1 MKAFWLVRTS
11 LLIILLLSSGV
22 LFALNSETPVDG
34 YKPPTEVSG
43 TVAEDTVWTRDRSPY
58 LVRSTI
64 TVSPNVILTV
74 EPGVEIFIVQNQDF
88 IVDGTLRAV
97 GNKEN
102 PIVFTGTAQVPGWW
116 RSINIRN
123 EGSAFLEWCEISFAG
138 ASTGAGILKAGSGSL
153 RLTNSIIRRVRG
165 DGLRI
170 SSGYSFFESLNNLFM
185 YNTNGVRVGINS
197 SFFDQTSD
205 FVSNEVDIHLDGGT
219 IGANVRW
226 GAGGDY
232 SMTVTG
238 DVTVGVGA
246 SLEIAPGTVIKFR
259 QNNRILVYGELQAR
273 GEESRQIFF
282 TDLRD
287 DSVGGD
293 ANGDGNETLPENGGW
308 RSINILN
315 EGSAVFEWCTLAYG
329 GRSDGATLLKSG
341 SSFLRISNST
351 IINSAGDGLRVAAGY
366 SLFESSNNYFGH
378 NSVGLRLGINSSFS
392 DLTSRFEGNDLD
404 IHLDGGAINTNVVWG
419 ANSDYSM
426 VTNGDIT
433 IAAGATLEL
442 KAGTVIKMRQNNRIL
457 VYGHLEAKGREDAP
471 INLTD
476 FRNDLVGGDANGD
489 GDETSPEIGWWRSIS
504 LLNEGSASFHYCVI
518 GYLGASDRAGVIKNS
533 TGALS
538 ILYSTIHDVAGDGL
552 RVDNAAGG
560 TEVRYSTLSHNSG
573 SGLYYKTDGVK
584 TEALAIVSNAI
595 GIRLLAGS
603 SIEVDEVTYF
613 DENSIAV
620 QIDPGTVSGD
630 VVWATPGYISI
641 LMNGSVTIAAGASLT
656 VKPETVIKI
665 AQNSMFAVDGK
676 LIALGTEESP
686 IFFTD
691 LRDNTVGGEIPGA
704 ESPPEAGW
712 WRSISIRNDGSAYFD
727 WCRISYGGRTD
738 GGTIVKS
745 GTGALSVSNSV
756 IANTSGDGLRIAA
769 GYSSFEHFD
778 NRYVSNTNGVRIG
791 IGSSFVDQTTTFEGN
806 AVDIHLDGGTVNGAV
821 AWGSSSDYSM
831 IVTGDVNIAAGALLS
846 IHSGSVIKFRQNNR
860 IIVYGVLEATG
871 KENLPIY
878 LTDLRDDSVGGD
890 ANRDGEETVPASGW
904 WRSISIMTDGKADF
918 EMCVI
923 RYAGYGD
930 KAGVLK
936 NSSGHVA
943 MSHTLVEHI
952 AGDGFRVDNAAGGVM
967 VRESTF
973 SHNSGAGINY
983 RTDGVVI
990 EGSFFES
997 NDIGIR
1003 AVANSSLSIDGRT
1016 HFAENNRDIHVDA
1029 GTISGEIVWR
1039 VPEHTAL
1046 FLSGSTSISR
1056 DARLEILAG
1065 TVVKVAQNTSI
1076 TVDGEFIAIGTEQSP
1091 VHITDLRDDSVGGD
1105 TNRDAEATAPDRGW
1119 WNSVNIRESGKAKL
1133 DWITIGYSQSGIV
1146 RSGSGSFTLTNSTIH
1161 NVTGDALKL
1170 LAGYLSLELS
1180 NNSFISNG
1188 TGVRLAVNVSFDD
1201 RLARFEENGTDV
1213 FVDGGMITS
1222 DVVFGLSSEYSFY
1235 VSGELTIS
1243 KNAILEIKSGTVL
1256 KFAAY
1261 RGLRVSGSLK
1271 AAGTEYAPIVFTD
1284 WRDDSFGGD
1293 SNRDGDDSL
1302 PEPGWWRGIY
1312 IQEEGS
1318 AELEWAIVMFAGY
1331 GDKVGLFKTGSGSL
1345 IAKNV
1350 SVSRTAG
1357 DGLHLSNST
1366 GFLEVFESSFSG
1378 NSTGVGISSSQTVPI
1393 SFADCIFEENTIYG
1407 VRNDSQVEVVAVD
1420 CWWGDIAGPHHPSLN
1435 YRGTG
1440 NSVSD
1445 NVTFDPWT
1453 GKEELEYELDT
1464 EETITKEEV
1473 IGEVFAAEW
1482 VEVFADGICFEVPS
1496 IWYDDSQEYRREL
1509 EDDEDSKA
1517 VSRWFDSEPGSENVF
1532 FVIARVRPEFLED
1545 EKEEIRLSMEVV
1557 EESERLIAGQPGIWI
1572 ELTAPQWDV
1581 ERTIYSHVYQP
1592 DEDGYCLSIGFA
1604 AKVGFWSQNEPIL
1617 EGIVDTL
1624 RYCVN

>member
-1 MKAFWLVRTS
+1 MKEVWLRVSVFIRTS

-43 TVAEDTVWTRDRSPY
+43 TVAEDTVWTKDQSPY
-58 LVRSTI
+58 LIRSTI
-64 TVSPNVILTV
+64 TISPNVILTI

-97 GNKEN
+97 GNEEN

-123 EGSAFLEWCEISFAG
+123 EGSAFLEWCEVSFAG
-138 ASTGAGILKAGSGSL
+138 ASAGVGILKAGSGSL
-153 RLTNSIIRRVRG
+153 RITNSIIRRVRG

-170 SSGYSFFESLNNLFM
+170 SAGYSSFESLNNTFM
-185 YNTNGVRVGINS
+185 YNTNGIRVGINS
-197 SFFDQTSD
+197 SFSDQTSN
-205 FVSNEVDIHLDGGT
+205 FLANEVDIHLDGGT
-219 IGANVRW
+219 ISTNVRW
-226 GAGGDY
+226 GASSDY

-238 DVTVGVGA
+238 DVSIGAGA
-246 SLEIAPGTVIKFR
+246 SLEIAPGTVVKFR
-259 QNNRILVYGELQAR
+259 QNNRIMVYGELRAR
-273 GEESRQIFF
+273 GEESRKIFF

-293 ANGDGNETLPENGGW
+293 ANRDGSETLPEKGWW
-308 RSINILN
+308 RSINIQN
-315 EGSAVFEWCTLAYG
+315 EGSAVLEWSTLAYG
-329 GRSDGATLLKSG
+329 GRSDNSILLKSG
-341 SSFLRISNST
+341 SGSLRISNCRFIDS
-351 IINSAGDGLRVAAGY
+351 SGEGLRVSAGY
-366 SLFESSNNYFGH
+366 SLFESSNNYFGD
-378 NSVGLRLGINSSFS
+378 NSTGLRLGINASFS
-392 DLTSRFEGNDLD
+392 DLTSQFEGNDLD

-419 ANSDYSM
+419 ASSNYSM
-426 VTNGDIT
+426 VASGDIT
-433 IAAGATLEL
+433 IAAGASLEV
-442 KAGTVIKMRQNNRIL
+442 KAGTVIKFRQNNRII

-471 INLTD
+471 INFTD
-476 FRNDLVGGDANGD
+476 FRNDLVGGDANRD
-489 GDETSPEIGWWRSIS
+489 VDETLPEVGWWRSIS
-504 LLNEGSASFHYCVI
+504 LLNEGTASFDYCII

-533 TGALS
+533 TGAFSMLN
-538 ILYSTIHDVAGDGL
+538 STIHDVKGDGL
-552 RVDNAAGG
+552 RIDNAAGG
-560 TEVRYSTLSHNSG
+560 TEVRYTTLSYNAG
-573 SGLYYKTDGVK
+573 SGLNYKTDGVQ
-584 TEALAIVSNAI
+584 TEALVIVSNAI

-603 SIEVDEVTYF
+603 SLEVDELTYF
-613 DENSIAV
+613 DENDIAV

-630 VVWATPGYISI
+630 VTWAAPRYVSI

-665 AQNSMFAVDGK
+665 AQNSIFTVDGK

-691 LRDNTVGGEIPGA
+691 LRDNSTGGEIPGA
-704 ESPPEAGW
+704 DSLPEAGW
-712 WRSISIRNDGSAYFD
+712 WRSISVRNDGSAYFD
-727 WCRISYGGRTD
+727 WCRISYGGRSD
-738 GGTIVKS
+738 GGAIVKS
-745 GTGALSVSNSV
+745 GTGALSVSNSI
-756 IANTSGDGLRIAA
+756 IAYTSGDGLRIAA
-769 GYSSFEHFD
+769 GYSTFEHFN

-791 IGSSFVDQTTTFEGN
+791 IGSSFADHTTTFEGN
-806 AVDIHLDGGTVNGAV
+806 AVDIHLDGGTISGAV
-821 AWGSSSDYSM
+821 DWGSSSDYSM
-831 IVTGDVNIAAGALLS
+831 IVTGDVNIAAGASLS
-846 IHSGSVIKFRQNNR
+846 VHPGSVIKFRQNSR
-860 IIVYGVLEATG
+860 VIVYGHLEAMG
-871 KENLPIY
+871 KDNLPIY
-878 LTDLRDDSVGGD
+878 FTDLRDDSVGGD
-890 ANRDGEETVPASGW
+890 SNRDGEETVPASGW
-904 WRSISIMTDGKADF
+904 WRSVGIMTDGTANL

-936 NSSGHVA
+936 NSSGHVS
-943 MSHTLVEHI
+943 MSNTLVEHI
-952 AGDGFRVDNAAGGVM
+952 AGDGFRVDNAVGGVL

-973 SHNSGAGINY
+973 SHNSGAGLNY

-990 EGSFFES
+990 EESFFES

-1003 AVANSSLSIDGRT
+1003 VVANSSLLLDERT

-1029 GTISGEIVWR
+1029 GKISGEIVWR
-1039 VPEHTAL
+1039 VPKYTAL
-1046 FLSGSTSISR
+1046 FLSGSTSIVR
-1056 DARLEILAG
+1056 GARLEIGAG
-1065 TVVKVAQNTSI
+1065 TVVKMAQNSLI
-1076 TVDGEFIAIGTEQSP
+1076 TVDGELIAVGTEESP

-1105 TNRDAEATAPDRGW
+1105 TNKDAEATAPDRGW
-1119 WNSVNIRESGKAKL
+1119 WNSINIRESGSAEF
-1133 DWITIGYSQSGIV
+1133 DFADIGYSQNGIV
-1146 RSGSGSFTLTNSTIH
+1146 RGGSGSFTLTNSIIH

-1201 RLARFEENGTDV
+1201 QLARFEENGTDI

-1222 DVVFGLSSEYSFY
+1222 DVVFGLSSDYSFY

-1243 KNAILEIKSGTVL
+1243 KDAILEIKSGTVL

-1284 WRDDSFGGD
+1284 WRDDSSGGD

-1312 IQEEGS
+1312 IQEEGN
-1318 AELEWAIVMFAGY
+1318 AELEWAQVMYGGY
-1331 GDKVGLFKTGSGSL
+1331 GDKVGIFKTGSGSL
-1345 IAKNV
+1345 GVRNV
-1350 SVSRTAG
+1350 SVSKTAG
-1357 DGLHLSNST
+1357 DGLQLSNST
-1366 GFLEVFESSFSG
+1366 GFVEVIESSFFG
-1378 NSTGVGISSSQTVPI
+1378 NSTGVGISSSQTAPI
-1393 SFADCIFEENTIYG
+1393 SFADCIFEENAVYG

-1420 CWWGDIAGPHHPSLN
+1420 CWWGDITGPHHPSLN

-1445 NVTFDPWT
+1445 NVVFDPWI
-1453 GKEELEYELDT
+1453 GKDELEYELDAEEDVIHEILVT
-1464 EETITKEEV
+1464 EWI
-1473 IGEVFAAEW
+1473 
-1482 VEVFADGICFEVPS
+1482 EVFADGICFEVPS

-1509 EDDEDSKA
+1509 ENDESSKA

-1532 FVIARVRPEFLED
+1532 FEIARVTPEFLED

-1557 EESERLIAGQPGIWI
+1557 EESERLIAGDPGIWI

-1592 DEDGYCLSIGFA
+1592 GEDGYCLSIEFA
-1604 AKVGFWSQNEPIL
+1604 VKMGFWSQNEPIL
-1617 EGIVDTL
+1617 ERIMDTM